1 LEKFALLNLLK
12 ALDGLSGKTPA
23 GGNGKP
29 NENLSENARTD
40 SGADGGDPLGGI
52 LGNLLKSG
60 LMGGNLNGQSPAADN
75 NNGNNNNKGAA
86 AQNAEY
92 TAAPYPVPNVMA
104 SVLERHEAMANRLK
118 NKK

>member
-1 LEKFALLNLLK
+1 MEKFALLNLLK

-40 SGADGGDPLGGI
+40 SGADGGDPLGGL

-60 LMGGNLNGQSPAADN
+60 IMGGNLNGQSPAADN
-75 NNGNNNNKGAA
+75 SGNNKSAA

-92 TAAPYPVPNVMA
+92 TATPYPVPNVMA